1 MSKYS
6 GLLGAIVEASD
17 IKQELGVSADEAFE
31 IQQERS
37 GERLSELRA
46 LEDAARESNVIPFR
60 RKH

>member
-17 IKQELGVSADEAFE
+17 IKQELGVSADEAFA
-31 IQQERS
+31 IQQERAD
-37 GERLSELRA
+37 ERLRELRA
-46 LEDAARESNVIPFR
+46 AEEAARESNAIPFR